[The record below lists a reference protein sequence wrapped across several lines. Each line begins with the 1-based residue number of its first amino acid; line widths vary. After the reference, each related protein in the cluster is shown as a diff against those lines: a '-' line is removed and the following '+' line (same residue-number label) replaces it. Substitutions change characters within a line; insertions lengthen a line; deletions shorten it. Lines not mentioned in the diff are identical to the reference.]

1 MKKNLLSAAV
11 KGALGLTA
19 AAIMIPAM
27 PAFAQED
34 AAIVE
39 EVVVTGS
46 RIKRDTLNVSGQTV
60 TIDRSD
66 IDMSGNLS
74 VADVLRETSL
84 NSLGSFSERSGSSAQ
99 SNATVNLRG
108 AGSDRTLVLIN
119 GRRVSASPSLG
130 GGGSVNLNM
139 IPMDA
144 VERIEILAD
153 GASSTYGSDAIAG
166 VVNLVMRKNF
176 EGVSFKSR
184 MGRPSQEGGGDEEAF
199 SLVFGTSG
207 DRVSITSAIEF
218 SSRDEMY
225 DRDRDYSAAR
235 WGDEN
240 GDGFIDIDT
249 ETVGVSRYGRGIWD
263 PVNNTWAAPGSTWNE
278 ETQLWEGANCEEA
291 GDNFINAQYK
301 GGNVCGYAYGLIAAN
316 RASLKR
322 ANSFTSAEFNIND
335 DWKAYTDVLF
345 SRVESFGRYAPPA
358 ARFDPMPA
366 DHPDNPTGVD
376 TYATWR
382 WDALGPRDNTVE
394 DLMMDGTLGVS
405 GQIND
410 NVSLEVYAQFSKYTS
425 TSTGSNYLSYGGL
438 AANNEWYEDL
448 IMDSEDAI
456 ARLRHTTI
464 SDEQMDTRRLFAGSQ
479 IDMMELSGGTA
490 SAYVGVERM
499 EVEYTSLVDAQSEAG
514 LVGGSA
520 GNSATGSREVSAL
533 FTEFLLPVTEQIEVN
548 LAVRYDDY
556 SDFGGAT
563 SPKIGIN
570 YRPLDTL
577 SLKASWGQGFKAPAL
592 SDLYGVTSFSAAYAT
607 DYVWCAANGINSTDC
622 IEEQFD
628 TYSGSN
634 PDLDAEESEAFT
646 LGVQYDVTE
655 TITVGLDYFNL
666 EVENVIQT
674 VTAQDM
680 IYAELAGLEHT
691 VERLGNGQIK
701 EISAGVVNG
710 PGFELQTL
718 DLSAKGDYETGYGVF
733 GFNLMLSRLLEYS
746 QQAYFGAGVQ
756 DHAGWN
762 LYPEWKGTLGLSW
775 AKDEHRVDWFMSYTG
790 SHAEEN
796 VLDENDTSA
805 LKALKANGTLDDWL
819 VHNVSYN
826 YTFQNTHNFKLG
838 IRNVFNEDPVLD
850 KNGEFSSDH
859 FNLYNNFGRVYFAE
873 YAVDF

>member
-66 IDMSGNLS
+66 IDLSGNMS
-74 VADVLRETSL
+74 VADVLRETSV

-153 GASSTYGSDAIAG
+153 GASSTYGSDAVAG
-166 VVNLVMRKNF
+166 VVNLIMRKNF

-184 MGRPSQEGGGDEEAF
+184 MGRPSQEGGDEESV

-218 SSRDEMY
+218 SSRDEVY
-225 DRDRDYSAAR
+225 DRDRDYTSAR
-235 WGDEN
+235 WADSD
-240 GDGFIDIDT
+240 GDGYIDINT
-249 ETVGVSRYGRGIWD
+249 ETVGVSRYGRAIWD
-263 PVNNTWAAPGSTWNE
+263 DEHSTWAAPGSTYNE
-278 ETQLWEGANCEEA
+278 TTGLWEGGDCESIGE
-291 GDNFINAQYK
+291 GFINAQYS
-301 GGNVCGYAYGLIAAN
+301 GGNVCGYAYSLISAN
-316 RASLKR
+316 RASLKK

-335 DWKAYTDVLF
+335 DWKAFTDVLF

-358 ARFDPMPA
+358 AVFDPMPA
-366 DHPDNPTGVD
+366 DHPDNPTGEE

-382 WDALGPRDNTVE
+382 WDAIGPRDNTVE
-394 DLMMDGTLGVS
+394 DLMMDGTIGVS

-410 NVSLEVYAQFSKYTS
+410 AISLEVYAQFSKYTS
-425 TSTGSNYLSYGGL
+425 TGVGSNYLSYGGL
-438 AANNEWYEDL
+438 AINNEWYGDL
-448 IMDSEDAI
+448 IMDSDEAI
-456 ARLRHTTI
+456 ANLRATTI
-464 SDEQMDTRRLFAGSQ
+464 TDEQMDTRRFFAGSQ
-479 IDMMELSGGTA
+479 IDMLELAGGTA
-490 SAYVGVERM
+490 SAYVGLERM
-499 EVEYTSLVDAQSEAG
+499 EVEYTSIVDAQSEAG
-514 LVGGSA
+514 WVGGSS
-520 GNSATGSREVSAL
+520 GNSASGSRDVTAL
-533 FTEFLLPVTEQIEVN
+533 FSEFLLPVTDQIEVN

-563 SPKIGIN
+563 SPKVGVN
-570 YRPLDTL
+570 YRPLDNVT
-577 SLKASWGQGFKAPAL
+577 LKASWGQGFKAPAL
-592 SDLYGVTSFSAAYAT
+592 SDLYGVTSFSAEDAT
-607 DYVWCAANGINSTDC
+607 DYVYCAANGIASGDC
-622 IEEQFD
+622 VEQQYN
-628 TYSGSN
+628 TYYGSN
-634 PDLDAEESEAFT
+634 PDLDAEESEAYT
-646 LGVQYDVTE
+646 LGVVYDATDN
-655 TITVGLDYFNL
+655 ITLGLDYFNL
-666 EVENVIQT
+666 TVDNVIQT
-674 VTAQDM
+674 VGAQDM
-680 IYAELAGLEHT
+680 IFAEYAGQEHT
-691 VERLGNGQIK
+691 VVRLGNG
-701 EISAGVVNG
+701 EIDEIYAGYVNG

-718 DLSAKGDYETGYGVF
+718 DFSAKGDFDTAYGVL
-733 GFNLMLSRLLEYS
+733 GFNFMLSHLMEYS
-746 QQAYFGAGVQ
+746 QQAYFGADVQ

-762 LYPEWKGTLGLSW
+762 LFPEWKGTLGLSW
-775 AKDEHRVDWFMSYTG
+775 TKDEHRVDWYMSYTG
-790 SHAEEN
+790 SHAAEN
-796 VLDENDTSA
+796 IIDDSDDSLLPA
-805 LKALKANGTLDDWL
+805 LESNGKLDDWL
-819 VHNVSYN
+819 VHNLSYN

-838 IRNVFNEDPVLD
+838 VRNVFNEDPVLD
-850 KNGEFSSDH
+850 KNGEFSRDH
-859 FNLYNNFGRVYFAE
+859 YDLYNNFGRVYFAE